1 MARLRMWCW
10 IQGRDVA
17 LWPGAWCMPRAR
29 SRRQDSQTPDLVS
42 MGHPRWPT
50 GNAVVP
56 ATATALLPS
65 PQNLRLGCRSS
76 WKLDKSFLRKINKDK
91 MLRLLFS
98 TSIAQVQIPL
108 LHELEEE
115 YELNSS
121 FFCRRI
127 NCRAF
132 WDRAVTPS
140 TPVRAVELC
149 TLPAFVKMKSG
160 TSSLALKFGSYILP
174 FLSVLKCKTPCQDW
188 ELILSGFQS
197 AWFSCEVYIIKWFF

>member
-108 LHELEEE
+108 LRELEEE

-132 WDRAVTPS
+132 WDRESLLLLLWGLLNSAHSLPLSRWNLVH
-140 TPVRAVELC
+140 PV
-149 TLPAFVKMKSG
+149 
-160 TSSLALKFGSYILP
+160 
-174 FLSVLKCKTPCQDW
+174 
-188 ELILSGFQS
+188 
-197 AWFSCEVYIIKWFF
+197 